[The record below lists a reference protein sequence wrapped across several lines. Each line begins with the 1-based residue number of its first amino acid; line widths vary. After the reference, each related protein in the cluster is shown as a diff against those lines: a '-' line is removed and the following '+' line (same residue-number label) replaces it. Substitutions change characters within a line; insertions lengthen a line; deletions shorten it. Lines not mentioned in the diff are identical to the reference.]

1 LALVAGQV
9 LLWILVVVYLLRVRV
24 REDERNDLLPVAPV
38 EPATDDGSQT
48 VIEPLAFVDAVML
61 EEFADIA
68 VEPVVVDVDIEADVA
83 PVPVVEVESQVPEEP
98 QVGSMSPEESEAF
111 WKTGRRGLRRR
122 SK

>member
-1 LALVAGQV
+1 
-9 LLWILVVVYLLRVRV
+9 VYLLRVRV
-24 REDERNDLLPVAPV
+24 REDERTDLLPVAPV

-68 VEPVVVDVDIEADVA
+68 VEPAVIDVDVEVDVA
-83 PVPVVEVESQVPEEP
+83 ADPVIEVESQVSEEP
-98 QVGSMSPEESEAF
+98 QVGSMSPEESDAF
-111 WKTGRRGLRRR
+111 WKTGRRGLRRK